1 MAERTN
7 KRAGARPRT
16 ADSRASRSAP
26 SGRENRGGRAPR
38 STALISK
45 SGVQITDE
53 LADKLA
59 AEAEEGYDLSRGRRV
74 GRKSLAGG
82 NGPSPRLNFRTT
94 PELYDRAAARARRE
108 GKTVSQIAREALE
121 KFVK

>member
-7 KRAGARPRT
+7 KRARARPRT
-16 ADSRASRSAP
+16 TDGRASRSAAD
-26 SGRENRGGRAPR
+26 GRENRGGRAPR
-38 STALISK
+38 STAPISR
-45 SGVQITDE
+45 SGVEITDE

-74 GRKSLAGG
+74 GRRSLAGG

-108 GKTVSQIAREALE
+108 GKTVSQVAREALE